1 MEERVLGALQFL
13 EHLVD
18 GSADLQSCR
27 HTESKPIAA
36 SSAKVPTLKVKA
48 PLLSFLL
55 FEYSF

>member
-1 MEERVLGALQFL
+1 VLGALQFL